1 VSDKSLPKIGSSTL
15 TQTLARTAARHPWR
29 VVIAWIAAIVL
40 AVGLVAGFL
49 GDGLTSDAYVTN
61 DPESLQA
68 YDLMGQRYGRPDGP
82 DDFVVLRSDA
92 ATANDPAFKARL
104 ASLTGDLGTAIGARN
119 VGDGSPRRTA
129 LTGRRLPFTRNGSI
143 HSASKKSEPTWYSRS
158 PTMISP
164 GSARAIKRAARL
176 VASPITMYV

>member
-1 VSDKSLPKIGSSTL
+1 M

-49 GDGLTSDAYVTN
+49 GDGLTSDGYVTN

-82 DDFVVLRSDA
+82 DDFVVLRSDS
-92 ATANDPAFKARL
+92 ATADDAAFQARL
-104 ASLTGDLGTAIGARN
+104 DSLTGDLGAAIASGE
-119 VGDGSPRRTA
+119 RRR
-129 LTGRRLPFTRNGSI
+129 GRRLRRP
-143 HSASKKSEPTWYSRS
+143 
-158 PTMISP
+158 
-164 GSARAIKRAARL
+164 ARDPVPLDVADDDLIEGVDRGRGGARTADGFD
-176 VASPITMYV
+176 VAVTGEFDARPRLRRGL